1 MSRDDDRPRAGHSN
15 DQHHERPG
23 GAESPRHLLA
33 VHDPSKRAGRGPQA
47 AGRGH
52 GVTVEWVRPTDLA
65 ARMTARASAGAVAA
79 HVAAHRQVRE
89 SVRARLAAHVAAH
102 RQVRESV
109 RARLAPLS
117 AFGGQAE
124 SGPVRVERSVIGR

>member
-1 MSRDDDRPRAGHSN
+1 MNTADDRQGAGHSN

-33 VHDPSKRAGRGPQA
+33 VHDPSKQATARGRQA
-47 AGRGH
+47 AGRGY
-52 GVTVEWVRPTDLA
+52 GVTVQWVRPTDLA
-65 ARMTARASAGAVAA
+65 ARMAARASAGAVAA
-79 HVAAHRQVRE
+79 HV
-89 SVRARLAAHVAAH
+89 SAH

-117 AFGGQAE
+117 AFGRDADG
-124 SGPVRVERSVIGR
+124 GPVRVERSVIGR